1 MSLDNVSQ
9 PSIVFSSMTNAMIIA
24 VGFNKSDS
32 DFVGTWRPCNRLK
45 GNSAIF
51 FQTFACLEG
60 LVCECYENK
69 KINIANPEYA
79 IQQTIQQLVDNRMY
93 SLVIKVC

>member
-1 MSLDNVSQ
+1 MLVDHGIHATDLRTTLQ
-9 PSIVFSSMTNAMIIA
+9 Y
-24 VGFNKSDS
+24 
-32 DFVGTWRPCNRLK
+32 
-45 GNSAIF
+45 

-60 LVCECYENK
+60 PVCECYENK

-79 IQQTIQQLVDNRMY
+79 IQQTIQQQVDNRMY